1 MTAARAASPTAQRLP
16 SGALAVSEH
25 AYTEQDRIEY
35 DRWLQL
41 LPPGS
46 PYEAIFHLV
55 RLQVRHDTAG
65 LQMAVRGYEGF
76 LRDAE
81 GVVEALRPLP
91 DVVTSIRADVDRLAA
106 EQAELKA
113 SILER
118 RKALDARVV
127 ALAAAP
133 PRAPRWVSAILAL
146 LAVAD
151 AVQFILLAVILW
163 RLL

>member
-1 MTAARAASPTAQRLP
+1 M
-16 SGALAVSEH
+16 SEYV
-25 AYTEQDRIEY
+25 YTEQDRIEY

-81 GVVEALRPLP
+81 AVVEALRPLP
-91 DVVTSIRADVDRLAA
+91 AVVSGIRADVDT
-106 EQAELKA
+106 
-113 SILER
+113 
-118 RKALDARVV
+118 
-127 ALAAAP
+127 LAAAQGVMAREMGALVESIEERRALLDRRLVALEET
-133 PRAPRWVSAILAL
+133 PRAPRWVAGMIAL
-146 LAVAD
+146 LALAD
-151 AVQFILLAVILW
+151 AVQFILLAVLLW